1 MWKIWRILVNIYL
14 FKVNYKNTQKSFHWC
29 RSGVFIANFEHAS
42 RLFLEFLFLIRYGVK
57 FSGVLGR

>member
-14 FKVNYKNTQKSFHWC
+14 FKVNYKNTQKSFYWR

-42 RLFLEFLFLIRYGVK
+42 HLFLEFLFLIRYGVK
-57 FSGVLGR
+57 FLGVLGR